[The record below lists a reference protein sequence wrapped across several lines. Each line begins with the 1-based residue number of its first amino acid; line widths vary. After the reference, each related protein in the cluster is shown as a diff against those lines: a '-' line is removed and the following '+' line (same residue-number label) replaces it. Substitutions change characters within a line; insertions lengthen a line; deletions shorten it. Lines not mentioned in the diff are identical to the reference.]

1 MLEVDPRLEV
11 HLLELPELREAVAR
25 WLVKRRPE
33 HHVENS
39 SLFRKVGAQEEV
51 C

>member
-1 MLEVDPRLEV
+1 VLEVDSRLEV

-25 WLVKRRPE
+25 WLAERRPE
-33 HHVENS
+33 QHAENS
-39 SLFRKVGAQEEV
+39 SLFREVGTQEEA